1 MIKFFKSL
9 FLLLSSPLRLST
21 FDFSTNFRIFEILL
35 SNQQMTTPFQKASEW
50 IDAEN
55 AQDPNIELDQNTE
68 YPKELLYSNRMY
80 ERLMQFEPN
89 ASEEIQI
96 ASKAQ
101 HICRWK
107 VARESYPMDRVG
119 YLKWREELKKFHAKT
134 TSEILEKAGYDQ
146 TFIDRVSFLIEK
158 KLLKKDAETQLLED
172 VICLVFLEY
181 YLEPF
186 VEKHDEEKLKNII
199 KKTWDKMSEKGH
211 QEALKINYSEEN
223 LNLIKASLGL

>member
-1 MIKFFKSL
+1 M
-9 FLLLSSPLRLST
+9 
-21 FDFSTNFRIFEILL
+21 N
-35 SNQQMTTPFQKASEW
+35 TPFQKASQL

-55 AQDPNIELDQNTE
+55 AQDPNIEIDQNIE
-68 YPKELLYSNRMY
+68 YPKELLYSDRMY
-80 ERLMQFEPN
+80 KRLMQFEPK

-134 TSEILEKAGYDQ
+134 TAGILTKVGYASE
-146 TFIDRVSFLIEK
+146 FIDRVSFLIEK

-181 YLEPF
+181 YLDPF
-186 VEKHDEEKLKNII
+186 VHKHDEEKLKNII
-199 KKTWDKMSEKGH
+199 KKTWDKMSNKGH
-211 QEALKINYSEEN
+211 QEALKITYTEEN

>member
-1 MIKFFKSL
+1 M
-9 FLLLSSPLRLST
+9 
-21 FDFSTNFRIFEILL
+21 N
-35 SNQQMTTPFQKASEW
+35 TPFQKASQL

-55 AQDPNIELDQNTE
+55 AQDPNIEIDQNKE
-68 YPKELLYSNRMY
+68 YPKELLYSDRMY
-80 ERLMQFEPN
+80 KRLIQFEPE
-89 ASEEIQI
+89 ASEAIQI

-119 YLKWREELKKFHAKT
+119 YLRWREELKKFHAKT
-134 TSEILEKAGYDQ
+134 TAEILEKAGYASE
-146 TFIDRVSFLIEK
+146 FIDRVSFLIEK

-181 YLEPF
+181 YLDPF
-186 VEKHDEEKLKNII
+186 VHKHDEEKLKNII
-199 KKTWDKMSEKGH
+199 KKTWDKMSDKGH
-211 QEALKINYSEEN
+211 QEALKITYTEEN

>member
-1 MIKFFKSL
+1 M
-9 FLLLSSPLRLST
+9 
-21 FDFSTNFRIFEILL
+21 
-35 SNQQMTTPFQKASEW
+35 TPFQNASAW

-55 AQDPNIELDQNTE
+55 AQDPNSELYQSNS

-80 ERLMQFEPN
+80 ERLMDFYPN

-107 VARESYPMDRVG
+107 MPRESYPMDRVG
-119 YLKWREELKKFHAKT
+119 YLKWREDLKKFHAQT
-134 TSEILEKAGYDQ
+134 TAEILEKAGYSQ
-146 TFIDRVSFLIEK
+146 EFIDRVSFLIEK

-181 YLEPF
+181 YFDAF
-186 VEKHDEEKLKNII
+186 VQKHDREKMKNII
-199 KKTWDKMSEKGH
+199 LKTWNKMSENGH
-211 QEALKINYSEEN
+211 QEALKINFSDAN
-223 LNLIKASLGL
+223 LQLIKDSLGL